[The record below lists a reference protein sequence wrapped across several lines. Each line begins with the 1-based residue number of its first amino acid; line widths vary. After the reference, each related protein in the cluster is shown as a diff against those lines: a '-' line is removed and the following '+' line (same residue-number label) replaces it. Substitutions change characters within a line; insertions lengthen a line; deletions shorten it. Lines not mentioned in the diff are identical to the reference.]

1 MALKVNSGLS
11 TNFNLQSRTHNQQQR
26 CVCVFGWTLKQTMI
40 QQTDLH
46 VPRILHFP
54 QDGVHVCV
62 TTPKYLFF
70 SLFEHLP
77 LDVLV
82 SSSSEKLLHY
92 SFMPQRK
99 CAVIVKVRLRGGQMD
114 PLLLI
119 QHSNR
124 PVWLWPKSTPEV
136 IPMTQR
142 SFETCSASSALIW
155 LWSDFQAEIFWGSLN
170 ASMENRCPLVKGF
183 RFSSP
188 TSAYKQDVLLQW
200 SKQISKSVFVKK
212 KKWLTDVWAVE
223 KKAALGRCETV
234 CEDLKWLVSWKAL
247 YYCWNY
253 PLGALTTW
261 WKCFNFELNHRR
273 GKPCLCFRNHCPMW
287 FTSAEPG
294 STPSIS
300 YFTKNTFICAHP
312 SLLVWGWCGL
322 HHAGIIASHL
332 KYKSGMWNDRE
343 KSE

>member
-1 MALKVNSGLS
+1 
-11 TNFNLQSRTHNQQQR
+11 
-26 CVCVFGWTLKQTMI
+26 MI

-124 PVWLWPKSTPEV
+124 PV
-136 IPMTQR
+136 
-142 SFETCSASSALIW
+142 
-155 LWSDFQAEIFWGSLN
+155 
-170 ASMENRCPLVKGF
+170 
-183 RFSSP
+183 
-188 TSAYKQDVLLQW
+188 
-200 SKQISKSVFVKK
+200 
-212 KKWLTDVWAVE
+212 
-223 KKAALGRCETV
+223 
-234 CEDLKWLVSWKAL
+234 
-247 YYCWNY
+247 
-253 PLGALTTW
+253 
-261 WKCFNFELNHRR
+261 
-273 GKPCLCFRNHCPMW
+273 
-287 FTSAEPG
+287 
-294 STPSIS
+294 
-300 YFTKNTFICAHP
+300 
-312 SLLVWGWCGL
+312 
-322 HHAGIIASHL
+322 
-332 KYKSGMWNDRE
+332 
-343 KSE
+343 